1 MGGAIAIHY
10 TDRCAEE
17 AISSRIVGLIVIDVV
32 EGTAKEALSQMQQVL
47 RSRPGGFKSVDYAIE
62 WYVRSGQVK
71 NVEAAKI
78 SMPGQIKSV
87 ESGICATDL
96 EHAVATE
103 ESPIQGSFSFSIC
116 VENLYFIFSCRSFIT
131 FTTIILWST
140 SSFGD

>member
-10 TDRCAEE
+10 TERCAEE
-17 AISSRIVGLIVIDVV
+17 AICSRIVGLIVIDVV

-96 EHAVATE
+96 EQAMTP
-103 ESPIQGSFSFSIC
+103 ESPTQGSFFSFCKEHLNI
-116 VENLYFIFSCRSFIT
+116 IF
-131 FTTIILWST
+131 L
-140 SSFGD
+140 